1 MSIMGVQES
10 LEILKKAQE
19 VDGKIYTH
27 RRELA
32 AIPEILHQLSA
43 AFEGEKSRMAQLEA
57 RLREIQLRQKQK
69 EGELNEKENLIR
81 KYDAQLMQ
89 VKTNKEYSALQS
101 EIASLKADS
110 SILEDAILGTL
121 DEMDQVQRETQGERE
136 RLAEVQS
143 ELETKKKE
151 LGERQETLKVN
162 LADLTEKRNTVMVQ
176 VPPEARELYEKIVV
190 KKEGLALVIV
200 EGESCGGCRI
210 TLRPQV
216 LNEVKLKESLV
227 ICDNCSRILYTD

>member
-1 MSIMGVQES
+1 MSVMGVQES

-19 VDGKIYTH
+19 IDGEIYAI

-32 AIPEILHQLSA
+32 AIPEILHQLTTE
-43 AFEGEKSRMAQLEA
+43 FEQEKSRMAQLDA
-57 RLREIQLRQKQK
+57 RLKEIQLRQKQK

-89 VKTNKEYSALQS
+89 VKTNKEYSALKS
-101 EIASLKADS
+101 EIASLRADG
-110 SILEDAILGTL
+110 SILEDAILGIL
-121 DEMDQVQRETQGERE
+121 DEMDQVQKETREERDRLTQVEK
-136 RLAEVQS
+136 
-143 ELETKKKE
+143 ELEAKKIE
-151 LGERQETLKVN
+151 LGERAQTLKAD
-162 LADLTEKRNTVMVQ
+162 LARLTEKRTGVMAQ
-176 VPPEARELYEKIVV
+176 APPEARELYEKIVV
-190 KKEGLALVIV
+190 KKEGLALVAV